1 MQINPANRGKY
12 AESLL
17 KNHFTRLAKQID
29 TVFHRLADAR
39 AGSFAPALADFLLLN
54 KGQLYLIECKQVN
67 HTHRLPHGSFNERQV
82 ASMRTW
88 QLAGAQAI
96 ILIYHTPLDAWRG
109 LPLDHFLDRSQGG
122 SWDLSH
128 IPTVKL
134 EDLI

>member
-1 MQINPANRGKY
+1 MTTANRGKV

-17 KNHFTRLAKQID
+17 KVHFTKLAKQAD
-29 TVFHRLADAR
+29 TVFYRLPDAHSGNR
-39 AGSFAPALADFLLLN
+39 SPTLADFLLLN

-67 HTHRLPHGSFNERQV
+67 HAARLPYGNFSPDQV
-82 ASMRTW
+82 ARMRMWT
-88 QLAGAQAI
+88 LAGATAI
-96 ILIYHTPLDAWRG
+96 VLIYHTPLDAWRG

-122 SWDLSH
+122 SWDLSN